1 MIVESTD
8 NDALIDKLFCKQ
20 RNFFRQNC
28 DFGHIQG
35 DSVLIERFEHDFFH
49 ADSPARSS
57 LNRDTQIPF
66 DADRTDTVVQCA
78 APHLKYVQIAGKANE
93 NFASLNLHF

>member
-1 MIVESTD
+1 M
-8 NDALIDKLFCKQ
+8 
-20 RNFFRQNC
+20 
-28 DFGHIQG
+28 
-35 DSVLIERFEHDFFH
+35 
-49 ADSPARSS
+49 
-57 LNRDTQIPF
+57 NRDTQIPF